1 MALFFSTKRT
11 GPKKQKEKGKK
22 KDNHD
27 ICYSVN
33 VGFLVC
39 QKTADFCSVK
49 LFLSQVVL
57 S

>member
-1 MALFFSTKRT
+1 MAVFFSTKRT
-11 GPKKQKEKGKK
+11 GPRNRRKKKK

-39 QKTADFCSVK
+39 QKTAGFFSIK

-57 S
+57 T